1 MVRHLPP
8 LVVALG
14 CLLTPTLRA
23 ADPPQAEDFLIAGKL
38 AEGEREL
45 NNYLRSHP
53 TDDGAR
59 FGLGALQFV
68 RSVEH
73 LAQSLYQ
80 FGALGGETNLARQL
94 PLLRLPVPENPKPDK
109 VRYADV
115 RRMLQN
121 MVDDLARSEATLA
134 KVQDQRVK
142 LPLHFGQIR
151 LDIDGNGKTED
162 HEVLWK
168 LYAQINRG
176 ARLEETKAF
185 AQDFVIVFDY
195 GDVYWL
201 RGYCHLL
208 SAMCETALLYDEQ
221 PLFDAVA
228 HQIFANPDTPQFPPA
243 LLRNGGDNFEN
254 QIADVIA
261 AIHLARFPVKE
272 PQRGAAVVEHFEQV
286 VALSRKSWLAIGA
299 ETDNDHEW
307 IPNPQQTSVIPGVRV
322 TQEMIDGWHEFLD
335 EFEAI
340 LQGKKLL
347 QHWRLSPKYGIN
359 MRRVFLEPREF
370 DLVMWA
376 HGAAAMPYLEE
387 GECSQPETWNR
398 FNRIFRGEFI
408 GFAIWFN

>member
-1 MVRHLPP
+1 MILRLAPAVLLLALAATP
-8 LVVALG
+8 LL
-14 CLLTPTLRA
+14 A
-23 ADPPQAEDFLIAGKL
+23 ADPPNAEAFLIAGKL
-38 AEGEREL
+38 ADGEREL
-45 NNYLRSHP
+45 NNYLREHP

-59 FGLGALQFV
+59 FGLGTLQFV

-73 LAQSLYQ
+73 LSQSLYQ
-80 FGALGGETNLARQL
+80 FGALGGQTTLARQM

-121 MVDDLARSEATLA
+121 MVDDLAKVEDSLA
-134 KVQDQRVK
+134 QVKDKRVK
-142 LPLHFGQIR
+142 LPLHFAQIR

-176 ARLEETKAF
+176 ARLEETEAF
-185 AQDFVIVFDY
+185 AKEFVIGFDY
-195 GDVYWL
+195 GDVLWL

-221 PLFDAVA
+221 TLFDAVA
-228 HQIFANPDTPQFPPA
+228 DQIFANPDVPQFPPE
-243 LLRNGGDNFEN
+243 LLREGERWED
-254 QIADVIA
+254 QIADAIA

-272 PQRGAAVVEHFEQV
+272 PQRGEAVLKHLEQV
-286 VALSRKSWLAIGA
+286 VVLSRQSWLAIGA
-299 ETDNDHEW
+299 ETDDDHEW
-307 IPNPQQTSVIPGVRV
+307 VPNPKQSGVIPGVRV
-322 TQEMIDGWHEFLD
+322 TPEMIAGWHEFLN

-347 QHWRLSPKYGIN
+347 MHWRLAGTHGIN
-359 MRRVFLEPREF
+359 MRKVFLEPREF

-376 HGAAAMPYLEE
+376 HGAAAIPYLQE

-398 FNRIFRGEFI
+398 FNRVFRGEFI